1 MKKIFILL
9 FVATFALLAN
19 AQSTVYFGNISK
31 KTSIGLGFDGPTAI
45 LSVME
50 TNKKKSFDKYELSM
64 FNMDGEQL
72 NVSMEVDTIYDLKL
86 DKTYAHQKD
95 FKMSI
100 GEYQKLKRLLGSQ
113 STVRVNGSEYNGASI
128 VGILNSLEAE
138 QKLFLA
144 GKLPNI
150 DRVSLWSWGRSGNR
164 PNVEFMRFVHPNVM
178 HGFRY
183 IRSRK

>member
-1 MKKIFILL
+1 MKKIFAL
-9 FVATFALLAN
+9 FFAAMFTLVMQ

-45 LSVME
+45 LSIME
-50 TNKKKSFDKYELSM
+50 TNKKKSFEKYELSM
-64 FNMDGEQL
+64 FDMDGEQM
-72 NVSMEVDTIYDLKL
+72 NISMEVDTIYDLKL

-95 FKMSI
+95 FKMSV

-113 STVRVNGSEYNGASI
+113 STVRINGSDYNGASI
-128 VGILNSLEAE
+128 VGVLNSLETE
-138 QKLFLA
+138 QRLFLA

-150 DRVSLWSWGRSGNR
+150 DRVSLWSWGRSGGR

-178 HGFRY
+178 QGFRY